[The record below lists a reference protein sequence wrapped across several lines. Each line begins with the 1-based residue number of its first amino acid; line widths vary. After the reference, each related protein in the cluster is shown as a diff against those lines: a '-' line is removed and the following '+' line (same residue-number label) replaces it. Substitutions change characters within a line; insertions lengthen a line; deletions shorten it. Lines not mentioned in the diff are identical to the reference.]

1 MDDTTPRMTTLFQQL
16 GLEESEE
23 AIADFIRT
31 HQLPADVSIAQAPFW
46 STAQRQ
52 FLGEQLIAD
61 AAWAIV
67 VDQLNE
73 ALHQDAVSQ
82 QVAASAT

>member
-1 MDDTTPRMTTLFQQL
+1 MDDTTPCMTTLFQQL
-16 GLEESEE
+16 GLDEDDG
-23 AIADFIRT
+23 AIPEFIRT
-31 HQLPADVSIAQAPFW
+31 HQLPADVTIVQAPFW

-52 FLGEQLIAD
+52 FLAEQLTAD

-73 ALHQDAVSQ
+73 ALHQDAVP
-82 QVAASAT
+82 T